1 MFKKNVLSIKLINC
15 QVTLKRIRREKY
27 SEQLTIDQ
35 SEGNTQNGLIVKA
48 LNDRSNVESKRKQS
62 KVSLKATFM
71 AGHDGLP

>member
-1 MFKKNVLSIKLINC
+1 MFKKNVRSIKLINC

-27 SEQLTIDQ
+27 SEQLTTDQ
-35 SEGNTQNGLIVKA
+35 SEA

>member
-1 MFKKNVLSIKLINC
+1 MFKKNVRSIKLINC

-27 SEQLTIDQ
+27 SEQLTTDQ
-35 SEGNTQNGLIVKA
+35 SEG
-48 LNDRSNVESKRKQS
+48 NVESKRKQS